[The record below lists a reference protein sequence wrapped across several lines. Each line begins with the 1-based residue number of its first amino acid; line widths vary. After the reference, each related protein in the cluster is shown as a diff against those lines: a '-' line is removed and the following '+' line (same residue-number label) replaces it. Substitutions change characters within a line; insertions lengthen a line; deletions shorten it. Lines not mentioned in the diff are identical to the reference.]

1 VQGHTELAGW
11 AHKLSRVC
19 ASPQAYFERS
29 AVTIQRRWRGH
40 HSRQCVHDLRARR
53 GFLAAARRRSQAAR
67 DAGADDRLAVCR

>member
-1 VQGHTELAGW
+1 
-11 AHKLSRVC
+11 
-19 ASPQAYFERS
+19 
-29 AVTIQRRWRGH
+29 VTIQRRWRGH